1 VCVHFCV
8 YGVYVCMFVCACTRV
23 CVYMC
28 VCVCLCVCVYACV
41 CVCGGGRWRSIHYV
55 LCVPSLVFWVCMHT
69 CVHACVWR
77 KAGLCDSPVVH
88 VEGAAE
94 AFAGGGVF
102 LAMDE
107 FCRTLLIS

>member
-1 VCVHFCV
+1 
-8 YGVYVCMFVCACTRV
+8 
-23 CVYMC
+23 
-28 VCVCLCVCVYACV
+28 
-41 CVCGGGRWRSIHYV
+41 
-55 LCVPSLVFWVCMHT
+55 MHT